1 MLIDAIECSPLW
13 TVSFL
18 KKMVFNYI
26 RTLAKDKPA
35 ILPASSIFHGACYTS
50 LTEMSFF
57 VSVADIE

>member
-18 KKMVFNYI
+18 KKTVFNSI
-26 RTLAKDKPA
+26 GKLAKDKPA
-35 ILPASSIFHGACYTS
+35 FLPASSIFHGACHTS
-50 LTEMSFF
+50 LTEMSSF